1 MDAITGIERLTALA
15 FIVNGLSHIAA
26 PRAWARLFIALRE
39 KGETGG
45 LINAWIHFPLGALI
59 VSFHWLWTWPHIL
72 VTLIGCG
79 LALKGALYFIRPRLA
94 LRSLA
99 HVSEEKMGGFRLI
112 GLVSVAL
119 GLVSL
124 WISLRA

>member
-1 MDAITGIERLTALA
+1 VDAAIGIERLTAIA
-15 FIVNGLSHIAA
+15 FIVTGLSHIAA
-26 PRAWARLFIALRE
+26 PRAWARFFVGLRE
-39 KGETGG
+39 KGEIGG

-59 VSFHWLWTWPHIL
+59 LSFHWLWSWPRLL
-72 VTLIGCG
+72 VTLLGCG
-79 LALKGALYFIRPRLA
+79 LALKGALYFIRPGLA
-94 LRSLA
+94 RRGLA
-99 HVSEEKMGGFRLI
+99 HVSEEKAGGFGLI